1 MIFYCHPF
9 CGYDGGTHCD
19 PPLQATGGHAGKGEK
34 WWLKTEEPNC
44 RMWFN
49 EAQMKLITPLSQQKT
64 NTNENMLWELSVS
77 QIVHVS
83 RW

>member
-1 MIFYCHPF
+1 
-9 CGYDGGTHCD
+9 
-19 PPLQATGGHAGKGEK
+19 
-34 WWLKTEEPNC
+34 
-44 RMWFN
+44 MWFN

-83 RW
+83 R